1 MDNIQWF
8 PGHMAKARRLISENL
23 HIVDVIIEVLD
34 ARIPLSSHN
43 TDVEK
48 ILNNKPR
55 VLVLNKSDLAD
66 PKVSKKWQEYYKRQN
81 IAATFLNSHDVKT
94 LSEFK
99 NIIKG
104 IMSEN
109 NKRLQDKG
117 VLNRPVKTMVVGIPN
132 SGKSSFINALAGR
145 ASAKTGDIPGV
156 TRGKQWIRIESI
168 MDLLD
173 MPGVLQPKF
182 ENQHQALNLAIT
194 GAIKDVTLDI
204 QDLAASLMEK
214 LRDTYPE
221 MLCSRYK
228 LTDISEMTG
237 YELLESCAGKR
248 GFILPGGIKDITRM
262 ASVLMDEFRGGKI
275 GRITLETPQI
285 MGQME

>member
-8 PGHMAKARRLISENL
+8 PGHMAKAKRLILENL

-66 PKVSKKWQEYYKRQN
+66 PQITRKWHEYYKKQG
-81 IAATFLNSHDVKT
+81 IAATFLNSHDSKT
-94 LSEFK
+94 LGEFK
-99 NIIKG
+99 NIVKG

-109 NKRLQDKG
+109 NRRLQEKG
-117 VLNRPVKTMVVGIPN
+117 ILNRPVKTMVVGIPN

-145 ASAKTGDIPGV
+145 ASARTGDIPGV

-182 ENQHQALNLAIT
+182 ENQKQALNLAFT
-194 GAIKDVTLDI
+194 GAIKDDTLDV
-204 QDLAASLMEK
+204 QDLASALLEK
-214 LRDTYPE
+214 LRDTFPG
-221 MLCSRYK
+221 LISARYK
-228 LTDISEMTG
+228 LTGIEEMTG
-237 YELLESCAGKR
+237 YEMLEMCAKNR
-248 GFILPGGIKDITRM
+248 GFILTGGIKDINRM

-275 GRITLETPQI
+275 GRITLETPNEGNPI
-285 MGQME
+285 